1 MSVRLNTQDL
11 TLGMYVSELDRPWL
25 ESPFVFQGFL
35 IDSHSLLDRLRDSCQ
50 YVFVDE
56 EESVVP
62 IPGASTKPAKKEET
76 VVNINHQEGNAFHH
90 RDAVN
95 YNSFKQ
101 DLSRARKINLNTK
114 GYISQI
120 LHEARLGHTI
130 DTKKART
137 LVNNMVD
144 CIIKNPHALV
154 WFTNLKDK
162 NEYTAN
168 HSLNVCIIALAF
180 GNFCQ
185 LSREQLNIVGFGALF
200 HDIGKMKV
208 PLAILDKPGKLTAAE
223 FEEVKRHPV
232 YGYELLKTDS
242 DFPQDA
248 LDIVLSHHE
257 RNNGSGYPHGR
268 KAEQIQYLAKL
279 VSVVDTYDAITTSRV
294 YHEPL
299 TPHEALSRMFQFVPD
314 YFDQKLVEQFIK
326 CLGIY
331 PVGSLVEL
339 NSGEVGVVVSVNDQ
353 HHLKPVILLIM
364 NDKREYY
371 SVRKLLNLANP
382 ELGHLAKPPEIR
394 HVINAELEGIDLSR
408 IIIDES
414 LHDVVA

>member
-1 MSVRLNTQDL
+1 
-11 TLGMYVSELDRPWL
+11 MYIAELDRPWL

-35 IDSHSLLDRLRDSCQ
+35 VDSHSLLNQLRDTCQ
-50 YVFVDE
+50 YVYVDA
-56 EESVVP
+56 EESLVP
-62 IPGASTKPAKKEET
+62 VPGAKFRPVKKEQT
-76 VVNINHQEGNAFHH
+76 VVNRNPHQN
-90 RDAVN
+90 
-95 YNSFKQ
+95 NSFHRRDVTNYYNFKK
-101 DLSRARKINLNTK
+101 DLSQARKVNLNTK
-114 GYISQI
+114 GYISHI
-120 LHEARLGHTI
+120 LHETRLGHTV
-130 DTKKART
+130 DTQQAQL
-137 LVNNMVD
+137 LVNDMVD
-144 CIIKNPHALV
+144 CIINNPHALV

-185 LSREQLNIVGFGALF
+185 LDREQLNILGFGALF

-208 PLAILDKPGKLTAAE
+208 PLAILDKPGKLTTEE
-223 FEEVKRHPV
+223 FEEVRRHPV
-232 YGYELLKTDS
+232 YGYNLLKADS

-257 RNNGSGYPHGR
+257 RNDGSGYPHGR

-279 VSVVDTYDAITTSRV
+279 VSVVDTYDAITTRRV
-294 YHEPL
+294 YHDPI
-299 TPHEALSRMFQFVPD
+299 TPHEALSRMFHFVPVH
-314 YFDQKLVEQFIK
+314 FDQKLVEQFIK

-331 PVGSLVEL
+331 PVGSVVEL
-339 NSGEVGVVVSVNDQ
+339 NSGEVGVVVSVNDE

-382 ELGHLAKPPEIR
+382 ELGHLDKPPEIR
-394 HVINAELEGIDLSR
+394 RVINAELEGIDLSR

-414 LHDVVA
+414 LQDVVA